1 MKNFDA
7 KEWLAKTKDM
17 PDVPPCPKCG
27 RVIYCGVHKMCQ
39 DKECPKKSNNRK

>member
-27 RVIYCGVHKMCQ
+27 LAK
-39 DKECPKKSNNRK
+39 